1 LGTNLHHI
9 VTFVRLVLGYNTI
22 QEMIDIGAIKK
33 TQKGNYKL
41 TDVAQYVADWVM
53 MKFYSPEIT
62 KQIDTASSSKL
73 R

>member
-1 LGTNLHHI
+1 
-9 VTFVRLVLGYNTI
+9 
-22 QEMIDIGAIKK
+22 MIDIGAIKK